1 SAALRLCV
9 KKKTGHFGTKM
20 KNLKDSILQNQQLAT
35 LILGRSSDDRPIL
48 DVRKA
53 GCTRMH
59 SNARLKTKSRFPSA
73 RLRKPSQGYA
83 SQNIVGG
90 WRTRIN
96 SLSASNGGRVGVRCR
111 CCNLALDPAL
121 NAFPT
126 PSTRYDTLGH
136 GEFISRSG
144 DGRG

>member
-1 SAALRLCV
+1 MFEKQHALECTV
-9 KKKTGHFGTKM
+9 ENKV
-20 KNLKDSILQNQQLAT
+20 
-35 LILGRSSDDRPIL
+35 PI
-48 DVRKA
+48 
-53 GCTRMH
+53 
-59 SNARLKTKSRFPSA
+59 P
-73 RLRKPSQGYA
+73 LRKPSQGYA

-96 SLSASNGGRVGVRCR
+96 SLSASNGGRVGARCR

-144 DGRG
+144 DGRGAKGAIAAISGVERCLAPKKTTV